1 MLLAD
6 VVSAASRDGL
16 VSAAHDLSEGGL
28 IQAVVESA
36 LAGET
41 GCRIVIPDGS
51 GPEADPFTLLF
62 SESAARVLVAVPR
75 AEESRFRALCEARGL
90 PVTRIGV
97 VDEGSDSV
105 EVQGQFTVSLAR
117 LRAIY
122 EGALPELFG

>member
-41 GCRIVIPDGS
+41 GCRIVIPDDFGS
-51 GPEADPFTLLF
+51 GAGAFTFLF
-62 SESAARVLVAVPR
+62 SESAGRVLVAVPR
-75 AEESRFRALCEARGL
+75 TEESRFRALCEARGL
-90 PVTRIGV
+90 PATRIGV
-97 VDEGSDSV
+97 VDQGSDSV
-105 EVQGQFTVSLAR
+105 EVQGQFTVSLAE
-117 LRAIY
+117 LREIY
-122 EGALPELFG
+122 EGALPGLFG